1 MYSCMSLFFKKCLPS
16 IVGWGSLGFYRG
28 IMDYEYSVCKY
39 EHQHLYTTQLIYG
52 CAGTICYLNPW
63 FLFISI
69 PKELYR
75 LEVNLRGLE
84 QEKYTDKYNEIF

>member
-1 MYSCMSLFFKKCLPS
+1 MNFFKKYIPYVLT
-16 IVGWGSLGFYRG
+16 GWGSLGFYRG

-39 EHQHLYTTQLIYG
+39 EHKHIYTTQLIYG
-52 CAGTICYLNPW
+52 FGGTVCYLNPW

-75 LEVNLRGLE
+75 LEVNIRGLE
-84 QEKYTDKYNEIF
+84 QEKYTDKYNELF